1 MKCVLTLIIL
11 LIAGC
16 AGSRVRNNYHPPK
29 PEQQPV
35 REHPEW
41 NPSKHKDEAGEPPA
55 VANEPPPTSK
65 PADDLWITG
74 WKIGVQLEDRT
85 FEVQQPSNPVRKM
98 QRFEVWRGQT
108 LLGMAIVESVGAET
122 ASLRLDRPK
131 SADTTLAAGDIVLSR
146 LWLPTRDKH
155 VALHGEFKPPTEQM
169 SHKELEL
176 ALELAG
182 CTVDEKASAE
192 TDLVIIGHNLL
203 GDDWY
208 RRMRSDLHFEIM
220 KASDAAAYF
229 DPPK

>member
-1 MKCVLTLIIL
+1 MKYVVALAVLLV
-11 LIAGC
+11 AGC
-16 AGSRVRNNYHPPK
+16 AGSRIRSNYTPPQ
-29 PEQQPV
+29 PEPKEV

-41 NPSKHKDEAGEPPA
+41 NPSANKAETGEPPA
-55 VANEPPPTSK
+55 VANEPSPTSK

-108 LLGMAIVESVGAET
+108 LLGMAIVESARAKT
-122 ASLRLDRPK
+122 ARLRLDRPK
-131 SADTTLAAGDIVLSR
+131 NEDTTLAPGDIVLSR

-169 SHKELEL
+169 SRQELEF

-182 CTVDEKASAE
+182 CTLDEKLTAK

-208 RRMRSDLHFEIM
+208 RRMRSDLHFEVM

-229 DPPK
+229 DPPN